1 MPTNLPPEYFEVDRR
16 YRAAE
21 SVGEKIACLEEL
33 ISTVPKHK
41 GTDKLRADL
50 RRKLSKLRAEA
61 QTRAGASRR
70 ESAFRIEKAGAG
82 QVAVVGPPNTGKSAL
97 VAALTNATPEVST
110 SPFSTWTPTPGM
122 MPYADIQVQLIDTPP
137 LHSNFVQAEL
147 MDLIRRSDLILLV
160 LDLQADP
167 IRQLEDT
174 VALLEAYRILP
185 LWVQDEHP
193 GASRAVFKP
202 LLVVPN
208 KADAQDSRELVEL
221 FGQLIGEQWPVVA
234 VSATTGYNLK
244 VLKARVFES
253 LGVIRVYSKPP
264 GREPDLA
271 APFVLRR
278 GSTVEE
284 LAAKIH
290 QDFRHHLVAARVW
303 GSAEFEGQMVARDYV
318 LQDGDVVELRI

>member
-21 SVGEKIACLEEL
+21 SPAERIACLEEL

-50 RRKLSKLRAEA
+50 RRKLSRLREESKA
-61 QTRAGASRR
+61 ASAISRH
-70 ESAFRIEKAGAG
+70 ESAFRIERAGAG

-97 VAALTNATPEVST
+97 VAALTNADPEVSP

-122 MPYADIQVQLIDTPP
+122 MPFGDVQIQLIDTPP
-137 LHSNFVQAEL
+137 LHSDFVQPEL
-147 MDLIRRSDLILLV
+147 MDLIRRSDLLLLV

-167 IRQLEDT
+167 IRQLEDAM
-174 VALLEAYRILP
+174 ALLTEHRIFP
-185 LWVQDEHP
+185 LWLQNDDP
-193 GASRAVFKP
+193 GAGRAMFKP
-202 LLVVPN
+202 LLVIAN
-208 KADAQDSRELVEL
+208 KADDEDSDELTEL
-221 FGQLIGEQWPVVA
+221 FGQLIGNQWPLCA
-234 VSATTGYNLK
+234 VSASTGRNLEH
-244 VLKARVFES
+244 LKAQVFAS

-264 GREPDLA
+264 GREPDLT
-271 APFVLRR
+271 APFVLKR

-284 LAAKIH
+284 LAGRIH
-290 QDFRHHLVAARVW
+290 QDFRHNLVAARVW
-303 GSAEFEGQMVARDYV
+303 GSSDFDGQMVSRAYV

>member
-21 SVGEKIACLEEL
+21 SLGEKIACLEEL

-50 RRKLSKLRAEA
+50 RRKLSKLREA
-61 QTRAGASRR
+61 SKATSSVSRH

-82 QVAVVGPPNTGKSAL
+82 QVVVIGPPNTGKSAL
-97 VAALTNATPEVST
+97 VAALTNANPEVSP

-122 MPYADIQVQLIDTPP
+122 MPFADIQVQLIDTPP
-137 LHSNFVQAEL
+137 LHSDFVQPEL

-174 VALLEAYRILP
+174 MALLAEQRIFPVWLQ
-185 LWVQDEHP
+185 QDHP
-193 GASRAVFKP
+193 AAGRAVFKP
-202 LLVVPN
+202 LLVIAN
-208 KADAQDSRELVEL
+208 KADSEDSDELTEL
-221 FGQLIGEQWPVVA
+221 FGQLIGDQWPLCA
-234 VSATTGYNLK
+234 VSASTGRNLK
-244 VLKARVFES
+244 QLRAQVFAR

-264 GREPDLA
+264 GREPDLT

-284 LAAKIH
+284 LAGKIH
-290 QDFRHHLVAARVW
+290 QDFRHSLLAARVW
-303 GSAEFEGQMVARDYV
+303 GSADFDGQMVARDHV